1 MVCIPASYTIKYNHL
16 YILYQQKA
24 LFFPSHLKK
33 NYTIFPLFNSQN
45 EYHTVNY
52 TYSVKDG
59 SNKCRSEYIP
69 PNTPL
74 WHK

>member
-45 EYHTVNY
+45 KM
-52 TYSVKDG
+52 SIIQLI
-59 SNKCRSEYIP
+59 IP
-69 PNTPL
+69 TQ
-74 WHK
+74 